1 MLRIPIV
8 RLYPEDPPPGPFR
21 KEFWRSPIRGTWL
34 ASILGSALLP
44 LISICAITGFASH
57 ISYESELGRNAT
69 FDRDPITRWFDRTL
83 DWPAADWLFAVNQSL
98 HVVCGLLLFPVLLA
112 KLWTVIPKLFEWPPV
127 RNAAHALERAGLALL
142 VGGSLFVLATGII
155 NLQYWYPWNFAFVP
169 AHYYGAIVF
178 LAGLAIHVAG
188 RITTMRRTFREQ
200 GVVAPLKEDLAH
212 TTPEEEGK
220 AAPTISRR
228 GALAVVGA
236 GSLLLGLQGLGQ
248 SVGGPLRRLSLLAP
262 RGEGTAPDG
271 PGANDFQINKT
282 ARRARVTEE
291 MVGPGYRLS
300 VAMEG
305 AAVIRL
311 AREDLLAMEQTTATL
326 PIACVEGW
334 TAKRDWTGVRLSELA
349 RLAGVEDPRELYVES
364 LQPGGGFRQVTLNH
378 AQARDPRSLL
388 ALKVNGEDLS
398 LDHGF
403 PARLII
409 PGAPGVHNT
418 KWVDRVEVRA

>member
-1 MLRIPIV
+1 MRIEDV

-21 KEFWRSPIRGTWL
+21 EEFWRSPLRGAWF
-34 ASILGSALLP
+34 ASVLSSALLP
-44 LISICAITGFASH
+44 LITICAVTGFASH
-57 ISYESELGRNAT
+57 ISYESELGRNQT
-69 FDRDPITRWFDRTL
+69 FTRDPITRWFDRAI
-83 DWPAADWLFAVNQSL
+83 DWPAADWLFAVNQGL

-112 KLWTVIPKLFEWPPV
+112 KLWTVIPKLFEWPPL
-127 RNAAHALERAGLALL
+127 RNAAHAFERLGLALL

-178 LAGLAIHVAG
+178 LAGLAVHVAG
-188 RITTMRRTFREQ
+188 KIATVRKALRE
-200 GVVAPLKEDLAH
+200 G
-212 TTPEEEGK
+212 PEEPAPGK

-248 SVGGPLRRLSLLAP
+248 AVGGPLRRLSLLAP

-271 PGANDFQINKT
+271 PGANDFQVNKT
-282 ARRARVTEE
+282 ARRARVTPE
-291 MVGPGYRLS
+291 MVGPAYRLDVNGQS
-300 VAMEG
+300 FS
-305 AAVIRL
+305 
-311 AREDLLAMEQTTATL
+311 REDLLAMEQTTATL

-334 TAKRDWTGVRLSELA
+334 TAKRTWTGVRLSELA
-349 RLAGVEDPRELYVES
+349 RLAGVDDPGEMYVES
-364 LQPGGGFRQVTLNH
+364 LQPGGGFRQVTLNG

-418 KWVDRVEVRA
+418 TWVAKVEARA